1 VYALLG
7 WIELLLMVPKV
18 TRSVAAVVIL
28 ILLSAAPGLA
38 IQKKTIRVGLPTASP
53 PFSFFDLKLKN
64 TRGFCVDLA
73 LMMGRSAG
81 VKIVFYGFDDLELI
95 NALRTGKID
104 VVGCTFHKP
113 LPESDF
119 QLIDTGVRIDRH
131 LFTNKACLTIT
142 CLKDLP
148 THRVV
153 YSGQDVIQHP
163 DFPGD
168 SVFLIE
174 TASTQAALELLNS
187 GGADVYVSPN
197 SLSTTYQIQRLGLT
211 NIKQVGLPFE
221 TVPLSLA
228 VLKER
233 VDLLSEVSLALGKIQ
248 ENEYYQ
254 SLKNKWFGR
263 DIKASRWEAYIKY
276 ILASAAGLALF
287 VLLFAA
293 WNVALK
299 RKVNRVTENLVLS
312 EQKYRELIESSPDMI
327 HIISADGR
335 LLMTNRRAK
344 ELFDKNASTGD
355 EKKLSEL
362 VVADQQADMN
372 YFIASLFEN
381 GYGEDEFIF
390 LDAQGTRLP
399 VEMVATT
406 LQETGSEGHSA
417 ACFSRDLRVRKSLEE
432 ELIRS
437 ERLAI
442 MGQMSASI
450 AHEINNPLGIISSYA
465 QDLLGGGLDEE
476 TCIESLNVIANNAE
490 RAGRIVSGL
499 LSFSRHAEPVRA
511 PVDIAD
517 LLEASLMFVK
527 LEMKH
532 KKVAV
537 QKQYAKIPVII
548 YGDENQL
555 VQVFVN
561 LLINAIQA
569 VAEKG
574 QITISYQLPKP
585 EERSAVIVIQDNG
598 AGIKA
603 SDLEKLFQP
612 FYSTKE
618 TGFGLGLFISS
629 MIVERHKGRIQAES
643 KEGEGTVMRVFLPL
657 SLENAMISTRETNA
671 T

>member
-1 VYALLG
+1 
-7 WIELLLMVPKV
+7 MVPKA
-18 TRSVAAVVIL
+18 TRSIAAAVIL
-28 ILLSAAPGLA
+28 ILLAAAPGLA
-38 IQKKTIRVGLPTASP
+38 IQKKTIRVGLPVDSP
-53 PFSFFDLKLKN
+53 PFSFFDRKLKN

-73 LMMGRSAG
+73 QMMGRAAG
-81 VKIVFYGFDDLELI
+81 VKIALYGFDELEMI
-95 NALRTGKID
+95 NALKTGKID
-104 VVGCTFHKP
+104 IVGCTFRKP

-153 YSGQDVIQHP
+153 YSGRDVIQHP
-163 DFPGD
+163 EFHAD

-174 TASTQAALELLNS
+174 AASTQAALELLDG
-187 GGADVYVSPN
+187 GGADVYLSPN
-197 SLSTTYQIQRLGLT
+197 SLTTMYQIQRLGFT

-228 VLKER
+228 VLKDR
-233 VDLLSEVSLALGKIQ
+233 VDLLSEVSLTLGKIQ
-248 ENEYYQ
+248 ENDYFQ

-263 DIKASRWEAYIKY
+263 DIEVSRWEAYIKY

-335 LLMTNRRAK
+335 ILMTNRRAK
-344 ELFDKNASTGD
+344 ELFENERHPET

-362 VVADQQADMN
+362 VVADQQADMS

-381 GYGEDEFIF
+381 GYGENEFTF
-390 LDAQGTRLP
+390 LDAQGARLP

-406 LQETGSEGHSA
+406 LRETGSEGRGA

-476 TCIESLNVIANNAE
+476 TRVESLNVIANNAE

-527 LEMKH
+527 LEIKH

-537 QKQYAKIPVII
+537 QKQYAKEPVII

-574 QITISYQLPKP
+574 RITIGYERPKP
-585 EERSAVIVIQDNG
+585 DERSAAIVIQDNG
-598 AGIKA
+598 AGIKT

-629 MIVERHKGRIQAES
+629 MIVERHKGRIEAES

-657 SLENAMISTRETNA
+657 SIDNTPIIKRETNA
-671 T
+671 A